1 MQIPPQITLIECF
14 YLTDGGTI
22 VLIGEEPNKTR
33 HLITLYQSLLLNE
46 IDPNKLPG
54 RLYFNQLLIPV
65 RSKIESD
72 ILRLL
77 LASKIVEEPPTSSTA
92 KTAFNDGPGMII
104 GDDLKEYTAKLTE
117 GKSAVIR
124 HLRDLMLSRVESQEY
139 LQLAQQLDKKK

>member
-1 MQIPPQITLIECF
+1 MSIL
-14 YLTDGGTI
+14 
-22 VLIGEEPNKTR
+22 
-33 HLITLYQSLLLNE
+33 QSTTH
-46 IDPNKLPG
+46 PG
-54 RLYFNQLLIPV
+54 ALQDR
-65 RSKIESD
+65 RSD

-124 HLRDLMLSRVESQEY
+124 HLRDLMLSRVEFLKNISNSRNVSIRKNNQKIMGR
-139 LQLAQQLDKKK
+139 Q